1 MWSGMEN
8 QIIKKF
14 YSFNCQHVLLA
25 DWDSAH
31 AHETSITT
39 IHKIGRDL
47 HAIIGGL
54 YARKCHRN
62 HGCTRMQYRRTNI
75 ARSDLFLVV
84 LFLKKPN
91 LMHQPPHY
99 NGAIINPTG
108 ALATLAPALSRWL
121 PVVPVPPVIF
131 GC

>member
-1 MWSGMEN
+1 MKLQLPEF
-8 QIIKKF
+8 IE
-14 YSFNCQHVLLA
+14 LA
-25 DWDSAH
+25 EIYTRNIS
-31 AHETSITT
+31 
-39 IHKIGRDL
+39 
-47 HAIIGGL
+47 GL

-91 LMHQPPHY
+91 LMHQPSHY

-108 ALATLAPALSRWL
+108 ALATQ
-121 PVVPVPPVIF
+121 PPSNPRTQPERHMSSDGTFKRLNVTVYV
-131 GC
+131 